1 MVKRGDPPLLAL
13 MTVAVDAIERRHLEL
28 MAESGFDDVRRA
40 HNSVLANL
48 PAAGMRL
55 TELAHSAGITKQA
68 MAELV
73 EDLQEKGYVEK
84 VPDPSDGRAKLIVW
98 AERGMRAHERTV
110 EIFEA
115 IDADISPVLDEGG
128 VAGLKLQIAAAID
141 ALPAGG

>member
-1 MVKRGDPPLLAL
+1 MDSGAPLGAVAMVKRGDPPLLAL

-84 VPDPSDGRAKLIVW
+84 VPDLSLIHISEPTRHICLSRMPSSA
-98 AERGMRAHERTV
+98 
-110 EIFEA
+110 
-115 IDADISPVLDEGG
+115 
-128 VAGLKLQIAAAID
+128 
-141 ALPAGG
+141 